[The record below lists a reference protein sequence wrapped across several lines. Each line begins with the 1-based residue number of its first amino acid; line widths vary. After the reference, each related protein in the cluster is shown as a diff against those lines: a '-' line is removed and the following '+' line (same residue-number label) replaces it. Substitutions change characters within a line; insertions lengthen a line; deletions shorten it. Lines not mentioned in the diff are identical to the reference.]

1 MACGLQEREHVY
13 SMQRVRLLIEQT
25 PREQESLRNV
35 LRERLG
41 QHFDF
46 QAAQRLAHGRV
57 EEECA
62 QSGGRKWLM
71 IIDKMDQKKTVVP
84 TIWSQLATPLF
95 KDPERRFITGLIG
108 LMWFGTAQIMHHVRT
123 VFNDCQHGSE
133 MQSSTILQNLH
144 KVAVG
149 EGLLPEK
156 LFIGAD
162 NTRKETK
169 NQITMWFLVW
179 LLCAFVGQRCGRL
192 R

>member
-1 MACGLQEREHVY
+1 MVCKSV
-13 SMQRVRLLIEQT
+13 SMFTRCSVCEYLRLLIEQT

-95 KDPERRFITGLIG
+95 
-108 LMWFGTAQIMHHVRT
+108 RT
-123 VFNDCQHGSE
+123 QRGDS
-133 MQSSTILQNLH
+133 
-144 KVAVG
+144 
-149 EGLLPEK
+149 LL
-156 LFIGAD
+156 
-162 NTRKETK
+162 
-169 NQITMWFLVW
+169 V
-179 LLCAFVGQRCGRL
+179 
-192 R
+192 